1 MSGEECEFEVKLLND
16 KQMLQFESN
25 KIDKIKTPENMN
37 TISQNTSIENQKPES
52 TQEEEN
58 KYITLTEEIWDD
70 IIK

>member
-1 MSGEECEFEVKLLND
+1 
-16 KQMLQFESN
+16 
-25 KIDKIKTPENMN
+25 MN